1 MTRRDQQF
9 RAIELA
15 IVPRAP
21 RMPSDLAILAS
32 SATLAFCP
40 APGAA
45 RRARADHLACLISDT
60 LVAAGV

>member
-1 MTRRDQQF
+1 MTTTQRN

-21 RMPSDLAILAS
+21 RLPTDRALLHG
-32 SATLAFCP
+32 SAVLAFCP
-40 APGAA
+40 VPGAA
-45 RRARADHLACLISDT
+45 RRARADHIACLISET

>member
-1 MTRRDQQF
+1 MTTTQRN

-15 IVPRAP
+15 IIPRAGKLP
-21 RMPSDLAILAS
+21 ADLALLETA
-32 SATLAFCP
+32 ATLAFCP

-45 RRARADHLACLISDT
+45 RRARADHLAVLISET